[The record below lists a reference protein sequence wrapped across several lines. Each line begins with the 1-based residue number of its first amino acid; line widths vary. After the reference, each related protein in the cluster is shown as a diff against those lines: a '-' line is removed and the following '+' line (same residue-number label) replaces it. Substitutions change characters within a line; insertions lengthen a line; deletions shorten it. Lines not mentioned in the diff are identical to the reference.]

1 MDIDMRI
8 LLVIETCGGGSGR
21 HVLDL
26 TEGLLKFGHEVHI
39 AYSPL
44 RATPEFLQKL
54 DQSHAKTVPIVM
66 KTAPGLADF
75 KAVRE
80 LRTYIKEQGP
90 FSVVHGHSSKGG
102 AIARLASLF
111 SHARKIYTPHAFY
124 TMNPDLSA
132 TRRIIYR
139 GIEKTLAFWC
149 TDAVITVSDTEYE
162 HAVKQ
167 RFQKPKLKLIV
178 NGISGKDPDKLAPQR
193 QSIRQWLGVA
203 DDTLVVGSV
212 GRLDHQ
218 KAPQRIIDA
227 ARLLVKE
234 NKNSL
239 FVIMGDGPLKK
250 EILEKAENQDLSD
263 HILIIENESGEAF
276 MPAFDIYLMSSR
288 YEAMPYVYLEAL
300 SSGLPIVSTDVGG
313 AHLAIEQGING
324 FIVPESDDM
333 AQTAEKLILL
343 GNNKAMRAQFGARSR
358 KKAARYSFE
367 HMLTETLGVYE
378 TPNAIGDWAAI

>member
-1 MDIDMRI
+1 MKI
-8 LLVIETCGGGSGR
+8 LLVVETCGGGSGR

-54 DQSHAKTVPIVM
+54 YKSRAKTVPIAM
-66 KTAPGLADF
+66 KTGPGLSDF

-80 LRTYIKEQGP
+80 LRTYIKEHGP

-102 AIARLASLF
+102 AIARLTTAF

-132 TRRIIYR
+132 SRRIIYR
-139 GIEKTLAFWC
+139 GIEKTLAFLC

-167 RFQKPKLKLIV
+167 GFQKPKLKLIV

-193 QSIRQWLGVA
+193 HSIRQWLGVA
-203 DDTLVVGSV
+203 EDTLVVGSV

-227 ARLLVKE
+227 ASLVVKE

-239 FVIMGDGPLKK
+239 FVIMGDGPLRKD
-250 EILEKAENQDLSD
+250 ILKKAESQGISD

-276 MPAFDIYLMSSR
+276 MPGFDIYLMSSR

-300 SSGLPIVSTDVGG
+300 SAGLPIVSTDVGG

-333 AQTAEKLILL
+333 TQTAEKLILL
-343 GNNKAMRAQFGARSR
+343 GNNKTMRAQFGARSR

-378 TPNAIGDWAAI
+378 TPNAIGDWAPI